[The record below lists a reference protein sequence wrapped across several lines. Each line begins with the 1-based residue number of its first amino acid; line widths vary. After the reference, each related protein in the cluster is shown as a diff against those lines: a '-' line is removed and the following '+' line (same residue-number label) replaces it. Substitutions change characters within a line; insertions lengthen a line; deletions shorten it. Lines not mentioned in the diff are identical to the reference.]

1 MKIKSKTQP
10 SRTTKLVITL
20 AVAATLITI
29 GLLGFIYM
37 KKIGPFTKDTSGIN
51 YSPPTKDEQQTGDQ
65 IKEQNSKNSDTT
77 NTGSDPSPAPT
88 PSTGSS
94 KPTVGVEITAAN
106 QNKGVLSIRIL
117 VQTLSSGGT
126 CSLSMSGPAG
136 KIYSAV
142 AESQTGPSTSTCKG
156 FDVPVSSLS
165 SGTWTITIQYEDA
178 SVKGSASKEITV
190 I

>member
-1 MKIKSKTQP
+1 MKIKSKTQL
-10 SRTTKLVITL
+10 SKTTKLVIAL
-20 AVAATLITI
+20 VVAVALIAV
-29 GLLGFIYM
+29 GFFGFMYM
-37 KKIGPFTKDTSGIN
+37 KKIGPFTQDTSGIN
-51 YSPPTKDEQQTGDQ
+51 YGPATEEEQQTGDQ
-65 IKEQNSKNSDTT
+65 IKEQNSKSGDAT

-88 PSTGSS
+88 PSTDGS

-106 QNKGVLSIRIL
+106 QSNGVLSIRTL

-126 CSLSMSGPAG
+126 CSLSMAGPAG
-136 KIYSAV
+136 KTYSAV

-165 SGTWTITIQYEDA
+165 SGVWTITIQYEDA
-178 SVKGSASKEITV
+178 SVKGSASKEVTV